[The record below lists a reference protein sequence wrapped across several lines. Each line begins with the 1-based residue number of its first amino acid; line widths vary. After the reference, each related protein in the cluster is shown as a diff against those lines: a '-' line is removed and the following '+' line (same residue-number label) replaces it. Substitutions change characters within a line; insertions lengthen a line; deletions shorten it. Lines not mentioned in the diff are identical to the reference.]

1 MKVLE
6 EIYTIISGDSTIDA
20 LVGDNVFPI
29 IVPEGHSVPAV
40 VFTVLEEV
48 PHNTKSEHSCTDEYV
63 VEIYSIST
71 DVLESIQ
78 INDAVRLAMEDGE
91 TGNIAKI
98 FYREGISHAFDFID
112 PEDASAIAYSFI
124 SRYKI
129 FYNR

>member
-6 EIYTIISGDSTIDA
+6 EIYTILSGDTALDA
-20 LVGDNVFPI
+20 LVGENIFPV

-40 VFTVLEEV
+40 VFTILEEV
-48 PHNTKSEHSCTDEYV
+48 PNNTKSEHSDTDEFV
-63 VEIYSIST
+63 VEFYSIST
-71 DVLESIQ
+71 DVLNAIQ
-78 INDAVRLAMEDGE
+78 INDAVRTAMEDGE

-112 PEDASAIAYSFI
+112 PQDASAIAYSFI